1 MTQTYNWYF
10 SKKDLSSVGVL
21 DIGVWRRITRIF
33 EKKENTAKLLPLY
46 YGAYT
51 SCDQQ
56 VKTEDKKKKY

>member
-1 MTQTYNWYF
+1 M
-10 SKKDLSSVGVL
+10 
-21 DIGVWRRITRIF
+21 RIF

-46 YGAYT
+46 YGAYI